1 MIATR
6 VAARVAARGATL
18 VVAMIAALLITGR
31 VARTQSPAARPGA
44 PSSAAAPSPAA
55 RPVAAS
61 QEQAPN
67 VSVADLP
74 LDEAVTTADSRVFAV
89 FFTGDGNF
97 AALDQG
103 VSAELTARG
112 IPVVAFNQRSYL
124 WSRKS
129 PEQAGADLGRVLTW
143 YRYKWHRDTV
153 VIIGYSRGAGT
164 APIAVNRLPPSLR
177 GMVKAVALIGA
188 ESTAGLLFRWRD
200 LVSTTPAKDELPMA
214 PELARL
220 VGTPLLCFYGAD
232 EKDSPCPT
240 LPPPMIPVKFPGGH
254 YFKHDYEVIGRRIA
268 EFALGDAKK

>member
-1 MIATR
+1 MTGTHLAR
-6 VAARVAARGATL
+6 VLMVAALAA
-18 VVAMIAALLITGR
+18 TGST
-31 VARTQSPAARPGA
+31 AQSQAPSPAARPGA
-44 PSSAAAPSPAA
+44 PSLTPSAQDPP
-55 RPVAAS
+55 
-61 QEQAPN
+61 PN

-74 LDEAVTTADSRVFAV
+74 LDEVMATGESRLFAV

-129 PEQAGADLGRVLTW
+129 PAQAGADLGRILTW

-164 APIAVNRLPPSLR
+164 APIAVNRLPPSVR
-177 GMVKAVALIGA
+177 GMVKGVAVIGA

-200 LVSTTPAKDELPMA
+200 IVSTTPAKDELPMA
-214 PELARL
+214 PEFARL
-220 VGTPLLCFYGAD
+220 VGTPLLCFYGED
-232 EKDSPCPT
+232 EKDSPCPA

-254 YFKHDYEVIGRRIA
+254 YFKHDYEVIGQRIA
-268 EFALGDAKK
+268 AFALGDAKK